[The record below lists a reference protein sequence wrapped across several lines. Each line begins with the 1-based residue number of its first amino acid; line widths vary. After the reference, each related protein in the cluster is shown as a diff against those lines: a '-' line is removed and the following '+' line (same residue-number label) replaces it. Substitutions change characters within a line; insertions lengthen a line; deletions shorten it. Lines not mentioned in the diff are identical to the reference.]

1 MNQRPF
7 RTLFLWLIWAGAAV
21 IVYVALYGDT
31 EVMKFVEQDPSRI
44 TWLIILLFSF
54 GIIASFALVVMITR
68 ESYRAYLIEDDAR
81 EGGLNAINVTNKN
94 KAVDRFFEALKSTV
108 AAKGTPEVKTLIDIE
123 LGSYERLSHIVEV
136 MGNILITLGLIGT
149 VMGLTLTLTG
159 LTSSLEALG
168 SDQALLVDG
177 LRQAMSGMG
186 TAFYT
191 TLLGAVLGGVLLRM
205 FSQITQYGVE
215 SLNDGLLRLTLVYC
229 SGDYAVTM
237 ERDVRLLNA
246 EVKTLE
252 QNMLQLEKVFGS
264 SQAVL
269 TQFRAELQRLDG
281 SEEGKEPLHELLA
294 RHRNYCDTLRKEM
307 YMLAHMKRP
316 WYIRLRELF
325 RSN

>member
-7 RTLFLWLIWAGAAV
+7 RTLFLWLIWAGTAV

-44 TWLIILLFSF
+44 TWLIILLFGF

-81 EGGLNAINVTNKN
+81 EGGLNAIKITDKN

-168 SDQALLVDG
+168 SDQALLVEG

-237 ERDVRLLNA
+237 ERDVRLLNV

-252 QNMLQLEKVFGS
+252 KNMLQLEKVFGS